1 MSAKRTF
8 LIAAV
13 AVLALSGC
21 GVQSVQGT
29 VVQTQAVQPVAVAPQ
44 GLRIAG
50 PWQLLERGRFVRR
63 IDVSRV
69 RGGIQ
74 INGPRRSFLAQRV
87 ERGVF
92 QDENGRIYQF
102 FSDVDGQFENP
113 NNGRRLR
120 LRRL

>member
-21 GVQSVQGT
+21 GVQSVLGT
-29 VVQTQAVQPVAVAPQ
+29 VVQTQAVQPVAAPQ
-44 GLRIAG
+44 RVQIEGS
-50 PWQLLERGRFVRR
+50 WQLLTRGQFVRR
-63 IDVSRV
+63 IDVRRV

-74 INGPRRSFLAQRV
+74 INTPRGVFLAQRV
-87 ERGVF
+87 APRVF
-92 QDENGRIYQF
+92 QDENGRIYEF
-102 FSDVDGQFENP
+102 FSDVDGRFENP